1 MGHIWT
7 PSPTRKNL
15 KKHKMNPLRYLGRR
29 VGRLGKK
36 TATWHREDEGE
47 EEAPRKMP
55 APNCKEGAF
64 DEHAVGLSEAWEEHI
79 REMRAPREMMRERQL
94 PSGADASDVKRKW
107 RASMIQIKEEKRDT
121 RPTTTRATSPLPPRR
136 KIPTGED
143 HTSPPRRRG
152 HGQRPTAIELDTAR
166 DRLHYI
172 TT

>member
-1 MGHIWT
+1 MTVSEGTCHGDFLLKVPQT

-29 VGRLGKK
+29 VGRLGKE

-55 APNCKEGAF
+55 SPNCKEGAF
-64 DEHAVGLSEAWEEHI
+64 DEHVVGLSREEHI

-107 RASMIQIKEEKRDT
+107 RALMIQIKEEGHSSYDT
-121 RPTTTRATSPLPPRR
+121 SNFSPPTKTDNSHWRRPYITTEATRRARRSRATSYF
-136 KIPTGED
+136 G
-143 HTSPPRRRG
+143 
-152 HGQRPTAIELDTAR
+152 
-166 DRLHYI
+166 
-172 TT
+172 